1 MIGVVKPLR
10 ALHRQGRVV
19 FDVALEAWVGQRQL
33 VAADVVVFCRNTEPR
48 FGGTL
53 EAALK
58 RHVPIIY
65 ELDDDFFVMPPEAP
79 GGQYHRDPARLA
91 QLERYLRGAALV
103 RVYSE
108 SLRTRLTALNPRV
121 HRVEALVD
129 WDLIPTAPA
138 ARSSAPLRI
147 VYATSRIADPVAKI
161 FMVDLRRVLDTYRG
175 RVEAWF
181 WGYHPPE
188 LAGRPDV
195 HFMDFLQDYDA
206 FYRRFAGFGFD
217 IGLAPLP
224 DDEFYRAKSNNK
236 FREYAASRVAGI
248 YSDMVVYRDC
258 VDDGR
263 TGLLVP
269 DAPDGWF
276 TAMGRLIDDGPL
288 RASIQQAAWAYARE
302 RYGVAQAAEAWL
314 THIDAARSRRAET
327 PSPEPPGWAAYR
339 PGGPPS
345 RHHPGQD
352 DARGAPCC
360 RSPAGTTRACRP
372 CPRGKD
378 HLASAFAGLLGP
390 APKGVGARGAGGP
403 PLGCVRSSGVLTSA

>member
-10 ALHRQGRVV
+10 ALHRQGRIV
-19 FDVALEAWVGQRQL
+19 FDVALEAWVGQRRL

-53 EAALK
+53 ETALE

-91 QLERYLRGAALV
+91 QLERYLRAAALV

-138 ARSSAPLRI
+138 MRSSAPLRI

-181 WGYHPPE
+181 WGYQPPE
-188 LAGRPDV
+188 LAGRTDV

-258 VDDGR
+258 VDDGQ

-269 DAPDGWF
+269 DVPYGWF
-276 TAMGRLIDDGPL
+276 TAMGRLIDDQPL

-314 THIDAARSRRAET
+314 THIDTARSRANET
-327 PSPEPPGWAAYR
+327 
-339 PGGPPS
+339 
-345 RHHPGQD
+345 
-352 DARGAPCC
+352 
-360 RSPAGTTRACRP
+360 RSPDRLVGQPVDLAGPHPATTPARMTRVVRRVAEVL
-372 CPRGKD
+372 RGQ
-378 HLASAFAGLLGP
+378 P
-390 APKGVGARGAGGP
+390 APAALALAERITWH
-403 PLGCVRSSGVLTSA
+403 VRSLRSLARLRRELAREGREAGRSATDAPRHSPS